1 LLSRTW
7 GGMGGRGEKLRRCR
21 RFSMQRGFEN
31 RGGRIRTDD
40 HLNPIQVR
48 YQAALRPDA
57 TNRSGALHSI
67 PQGAAG
73 FD

>member
-1 LLSRTW
+1 
-7 GGMGGRGEKLRRCR
+7 
-21 RFSMQRGFEN
+21 MQRGFEN